1 MYLWVC
7 RPGGYFGRAS
17 NMSLQHKEHVQCAFC
32 FGYHPFSVKGMASFW
47 RPYLLWYQPPL
58 RKRKLGI
65 EKGVWRGAEGGLELV
80 AYQKRE
86 RGTDAV
92 GTRLGGSATLPSTT
106 TPAAP
111 PMALS
116 WPVLRAIPWKP
127 FTQRCSEGSGS
138 NAQSPLPSED
148 LLRAFKKSLPVS
160 SMKWETMF
168 FRTPR
173 ALSLESQLQKSWQHS
188 QSGGGMG
195 REAAYSPGSSQFQG
209 QDCHWL
215 EPLHTICS
223 GPSPSP
229 TFSSLGSGQKRTK
242 NSKGELAGGRRRF
255 PTHLLP

>member
-86 RGTDAV
+86 KGTDAV

-111 PMALS
+111 PHGTQLASAKGHSLKAFHPEVFWGLGKQRTVSPALRR
-116 WPVLRAIPWKP
+116 P
-127 FTQRCSEGSGS
+127 
-138 NAQSPLPSED
+138 
-148 LLRAFKKSLPVS
+148 
-160 SMKWETMF
+160 
-168 FRTPR
+168 
-173 ALSLESQLQKSWQHS
+173 
-188 QSGGGMG
+188 
-195 REAAYSPGSSQFQG
+195 
-209 QDCHWL
+209 
-215 EPLHTICS
+215 
-223 GPSPSP
+223 
-229 TFSSLGSGQKRTK
+229 
-242 NSKGELAGGRRRF
+242 SKGF
-255 PTHLLP
+255 